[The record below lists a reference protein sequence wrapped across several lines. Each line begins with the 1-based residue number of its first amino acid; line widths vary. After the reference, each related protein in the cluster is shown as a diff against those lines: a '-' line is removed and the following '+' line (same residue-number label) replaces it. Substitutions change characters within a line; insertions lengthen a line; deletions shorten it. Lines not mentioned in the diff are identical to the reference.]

1 MHCVVFLCKKIK
13 IKRIFARLHICHGVT
28 CLLFIHLEWQVE
40 SWWARAVRS
49 CAVQGCAELR
59 GVALRALRSSARA
72 HRSAALAAGCSG
84 LKVKLDQLLET
95 RGEAYFYK

>member
-1 MHCVVFLCKKIK
+1 MCWLPIEIK
-13 IKRIFARLHICHGVT
+13 INNMSIVRPS
-28 CLLFIHLEWQVE
+28 EWQVE
-40 SWWARAVRS
+40 PWWARAVRS

-72 HRSAALAAGCSG
+72 HRSAALAAGCGG

-95 RGEAYFYK
+95 RGEAAFRK